1 MTSTGDPTGG
11 DPPGGTQAADTPA
24 AHEEHDPDNSLS
36 QASQPTDEEP
46 TTPGQGS
53 ATPSR
58 QASTRGGTF
67 PSRRGVGAEPTDQST
82 VIAGGGK
89 VGGSGKGPDYTGSDL
104 TNYAACDMVPA
115 SSSNATW
122 GDSRIRLQR
131 NEARVAAHVVGI
143 HSRLAEYGRRMDDI
157 ERRLARL
164 GDLLAGH
171 VQLVRST
178 MHYAQQPVTSTTL
191 LSSRVDSVEQGVETL
206 RERVT
211 RISDTLDDQRER
223 LASTSR
229 LDRRV
234 DSHRALRQLVERMRE
249 ASRHTSTI
257 GASVGSAPP
266 GFFADDDD
274 NSAGRAAPGMPSR
287 VEQNRGSL
295 LPGANANT
303 PPATAPSSSAR
314 SAPVTGS
321 KRAADSEPAGPTPK
335 KRPNPLQTPGAGPS
349 NASNAPRGGSAAPA
363 TSPAGRGGRVSN
375 RPGRQADV
383 RRPPAVSPNDVIIH
397 FPGATLGHT
406 RAAGYVLSLVGLG
419 FANSAMASARHVG
432 DDRRIVNV
440 RFRTPNAAT
449 TVVNAV
455 AAVWAS
461 NGLQKQVHEP
471 NFPHRNAPFGRVNYD
486 IAASPGG
493 YTSHQPMTLA
503 EDMDEE
509 AAVDYAIAADSAV
522 HRVHRLEVIR
532 VDGRS
537 DHSLLC
543 LAVSIR
549 VNASAH
555 LHRTR
560 LLYVA
565 VDITT
570 PDHAFIAAHAEGGTV
585 DNGPPAP
592 LCAPEV
598 YVPLGRVRAVPRIPL
613 GIGLHTVLAT
623 HSVLEYHA
631 TRVGVTKRGS
641 RDALIVCYHLL
652 RLSSEIKVVKP
663 SEGHL
668 ISDIYAEDV
677 TQRGPGKSRCE

>member
-234 DSHRALRQLVERMRE
+234 DSVELHMDAVGGGLTRLDGMVVETHNQHRALRQLVERMRE

-455 AAVWAS
+455 AAGDLAPGLHLVVCWAHLNS
-461 NGLQKQVHEP
+461 GDLVNAVVHEGD
-471 NFPHRNAPFGRVNYD
+471 A
-486 IAASPGG
+486 
-493 YTSHQPMTLA
+493 
-503 EDMDEE
+503 
-509 AAVDYAIAADSAV
+509 
-522 HRVHRLEVIR
+522 
-532 VDGRS
+532 
-537 DHSLLC
+537 
-543 LAVSIR
+543 
-549 VNASAH
+549 
-555 LHRTR
+555 
-560 LLYVA
+560 
-565 VDITT
+565 
-570 PDHAFIAAHAEGGTV
+570 AEG
-585 DNGPPAP
+585 
-592 LCAPEV
+592 
-598 YVPLGRVRAVPRIPL
+598 
-613 GIGLHTVLAT
+613 
-623 HSVLEYHA
+623 S
-631 TRVGVTKRGS
+631 
-641 RDALIVCYHLL
+641 
-652 RLSSEIKVVKP
+652 
-663 SEGHL
+663 
-668 ISDIYAEDV
+668 
-677 TQRGPGKSRCE
+677 